1 MKVNQYPLINEQL
14 YYEKLPNGL
23 QVFIVPKENYNKT
36 YALFATKY
44 GSIDNRFVPYGKDEY
59 VTMPLGIAHFLEHKL
74 FETKEGDDAA
84 NLLSS
89 LAKLMHTLTTTTAYL
104 FSATHKIP
112 EALNI
117 LLDFVQDPY
126 FTDKNVLKNRDN
138 RSN

>member
-59 VTMPLGIAHFLEHKL
+59 VTMPLGIAHF
-74 FETKEGDDAA
+74 
-84 NLLSS
+84 
-89 LAKLMHTLTTTTAYL
+89 
-104 FSATHKIP
+104 
-112 EALNI
+112 
-117 LLDFVQDPY
+117 
-126 FTDKNVLKNRDN
+126 
-138 RSN
+138 